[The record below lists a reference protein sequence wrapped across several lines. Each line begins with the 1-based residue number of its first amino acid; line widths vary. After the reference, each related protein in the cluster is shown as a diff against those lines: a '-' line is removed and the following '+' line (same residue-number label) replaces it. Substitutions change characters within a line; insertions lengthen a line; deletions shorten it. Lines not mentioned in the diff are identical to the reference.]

1 MNYVVS
7 PESIVRRAVLCGLL
21 TLDEAASKKVQDAA
35 QSEAEYL
42 AESWPED
49 EGFGSSDMTP
59 VMEGMLRSA
68 GFQTEYRDGRLCRKA
83 TTAEG
88 SPGRAGPA
96 SP

>member
-7 PESIVRRAVLCGLL
+7 PESIVRRAVVCGLL
-21 TLDEAASKKVQDAA
+21 TLDEATSKKVQDAA
-35 QSEAEYL
+35 KSEAEYL

-68 GFQTEYRDGRLCRKA
+68 GFRTEYRDHRLCRKA
-83 TTAEG
+83 TTSAEG
-88 SPGRAGPA
+88 SPGR
-96 SP
+96 